1 MRIGGEGIETR
12 IVAGVLQIRSANRML
27 GYLNA
32 SSPFN
37 DGWYDTGDLVE
48 EDDGWIKVVGR
59 SSEVINV
66 GGLKILPG
74 EVERVALM
82 YPGVIRAKASP
93 APNPITGQHVE
104 LIAEPAPGTTLDR
117 RLLMQHFRNHLQKQ
131 LCPSRITIGPVTVS
145 HRFKQQ

>member
-1 MRIGGEGIETR
+1 
-12 IVAGVLQIRSANRML
+12 
-27 GYLNA
+27 
-32 SSPFN
+32 
-37 DGWYDTGDLVE
+37 
-48 EDDGWIKVVGR
+48 
-59 SSEVINV
+59 VINV